1 MQMIHLKRRI
11 SFKMKN
17 PFKKSSFKAF
27 LLITAFLSLLVFEA
41 ADAQRRGG
49 GSFGGRRGGGSFGR
63 SRPAPTYRTQPRTTT
78 PRSMPRTTTT
88 RPQVTKPR
96 TSFGG
101 TRLSSP
107 TSYTQRYG
115 TPRRTQTVTRQ
126 NAQGQPQNYVV
137 HQYGGMGDRFMT
149 GYMMGSIPWM
159 WSMPFHPAFYYSRPQ
174 EYQRPDGSV
183 EVYPPTFS
191 WGKFFFTMLVIAG
204 IIYVLYAILRSKKRA
219 QMSNM
224 SRSSFS

>member
-1 MQMIHLKRRI
+1 
-11 SFKMKN
+11 MKDF
-17 PFKKSSFKAF
+17 FKKSSFKAF
-27 LLITAFLSLLVFEA
+27 LLITAFLSLLVFEEV
-41 ADAQRRGG
+41 DAQRRGG
-49 GSFGGRRGGGSFGR
+49 GSFGGRRGGGSFGKSR
-63 SRPAPTYRTQPRTTT
+63 SAPSYRTQPRTTT
-78 PRSMPRTTTT
+78 TPRTTPRTTTT
-88 RPQVTKPR
+88 RPTVTQPR

-107 TSYTQRYG
+107 TAYTQRYG

-149 GYMMGSIPWM
+149 GYMLGSIPWM

-174 EYQRPDGSV
+174 EYKRPDGTT

-191 WGKFFFTMLVIAG
+191 WGKFFFTMLIIAAV
-204 IIYVLYAILRSKKRA
+204 IYVLYAILRSRKRA
-219 QMSNM
+219 QMSETF